1 MQRKILTLAIM
12 MAFAGTTVF
21 AQETNSQNKEQQ
33 ADKVGEFLNKK
44 AEAKVDIKG
53 EPVVRS
59 VAAPPNNFDPRHEA
73 GFAPPASLKE
83 TRLPGL
89 KADSPSLKPIVVHT
103 RIGINELIDLSSSYL
118 NRISTPF
125 ENPVIVDI
133 SGSQSKIIGSEI
145 FYLPKGNDPISIYI
159 FDKSNPSQ
167 TINLTIKP
175 NNKLP
180 AQNVLVKIENFRAL
194 GNLSLVNDP
203 EKGGVPDEA
212 SDHESTLSS
221 LVIGAIKGK
230 INGFSPIPIEAG
242 TAKIEDVEI
251 APDVVF
257 QGYYL
262 DIYRYQLNNVG
273 ERTIALNEGIFYRKG
288 VKAVSFFPLDTLRP
302 KEKTFV
308 FIVAAKNMDPNPAYF
323 FSEKDQEVLGAN
335 GMIAQ

>member
-1 MQRKILTLAIM
+1 MQRKILSLAIV
-12 MAFAGTTVF
+12 MAFASASAL
-21 AQETNSQNKEQQ
+21 AQEAGAQKVSQQT
-33 ADKVGEFLNKK
+33 DKVEEFLNKK

-53 EPVVRS
+53 KPVVRS
-59 VAAPPNNFDPRHEA
+59 ITAPTNGFDPRKES
-73 GFAPPASLKE
+73 GFAPPESLRD

-89 KADSPSLKPIVVHT
+89 KADSPSLKPVVVHT
-103 RIGINELIDLSSSYL
+103 RVGINELVELSSAYL

-194 GNLSLVNDP
+194 GNLSLINDP
-203 EKGGVPDEA
+203 EKGVVLDEA
-212 SDHESTLSS
+212 SDHEGTLSS
-221 LVIGAIKGK
+221 LIIGAIKGK
-230 INGFSPIPIEAG
+230 INGFSPIPIEGG

-251 APDVVF
+251 IPDVVF

-262 DIYRYQLNNVG
+262 DIYRYQLNNAG
-273 ERTIALNEGIFYRKG
+273 ERTIALNEGVFYRKG
-288 VKAVSFFPLDTLRP
+288 VKAISFFPRDTIKP

-308 FIVAAKNMDPNPAYF
+308 FIVAAKNMDPNPAFF
-323 FSEKDQEVLGAN
+323 FSEKDQEVLGEN
-335 GMIAQ
+335 DMIAQ